1 MRRLYAPNRDD
12 RLLDRGTYTAQGGEQ
27 EAFSLHLRPDGR
39 RIVNVELQP
48 SGALWH
54 LQLSPEGQ
62 PERIEARWSEG
73 GARFEAALTCFED
86 EVLIWR
92 RGAEP
97 ISEKLD
103 MPPGYRLLW
112 PPLAGRDACL
122 AGLESELDEAGLGAQ
137 IVLRLTQCPLAQ
149 GGLRAES
156 AELDLRSAMN
166 PISDPKPTSTPNP
179 RPDPIPTFDPQPRTE
194 LR

>member
-12 RLLDRGTYTAQGGEQ
+12 HLLDRGTYSDRDGEL

-39 RIVNVELQP
+39 RIVNVMLQP

-54 LQLSPEGQ
+54 LQLSPEGL

-73 GARFEAALTCFED
+73 ELRFETVLTCFED

-112 PPLAGRDACL
+112 PPLAGRDACML
-122 AGLESELDEAGLGAQ
+122 GLESELDAAGQGRQ
-137 IVLRLTQCPLAQ
+137 IFLRLSQCPLAQ

-156 AELDLRSAMN
+156 AELDLRS
-166 PISDPKPTSTPNP
+166 
-179 RPDPIPTFDPQPRTE
+179 
-194 LR
+194 L